1 MALGAKIFKAQIAFS
16 NFVTH
21 QYDDINLTMAMH
33 PSENEGRMMARL
45 ATYLFFIDAENR
57 LEFTKGLSTSE
68 EPEIWSKNFAS
79 EIEHWIELGEPDE
92 KRLRQAAGKSQN
104 VAAVAYHASTYEKW
118 FDKVKGKF
126 IYNDKVGLY
135 FLDVFENGPLDN
147 IVEKSMRLSCTID
160 EGQEMYL
167 GNDDQR
173 IGVRLKKLL

>member
-1 MALGAKIFKAQIAFS
+1 MALGATIFKVQIAFS

-21 QYDDINLTMAMH
+21 HYDDLSFTMAMH
-33 PSENEGRMMARL
+33 PSENESRLMARL
-45 ATYLFFIDAENR
+45 ATYLFFIDAENN
-57 LEFTKGLSTSE
+57 LEFSKGLSTTE
-68 EPEIWSKNFAS
+68 EPEMWSKNFAS
-79 EIEHWIELGEPDE
+79 EIDHWIELGEPDE
-92 KRLRQAAGKSQN
+92 KRLRQASGKSHR
-104 VAAVAYHASTYEKW
+104 VSAVAYHDNTYEKW

-135 FLDVFENGPLDN
+135 FLEVFENGPLDK

-167 GNDDQR
+167 GNDEQR